1 MPKITPSKRSG
12 ARDTIQ
18 IKTKDTPLLAMSSWW
33 KASSQ
38 DERAR
43 QMLQSASFLKEQ
55 QQYRY
60 RQASVYS
67 RLYSNLPMNGW
78 VGSNLSRL
86 SMGSQL
92 PLDRPTMNVV
102 QSCTDSLVSR
112 LTQSRPRPVF
122 LTDNAD
128 YRNRKTAKQMNDF
141 VQGELFQT
149 KSYILGRR
157 MLLDAAVLGTG
168 CLKVFETQEAKVG
181 VERVLCTELL
191 VDQNDSMY
199 GSPRQMYQ
207 VQLVDRSVL
216 ADTFPGCDS
225 IITKA
230 EQAYPDSGGESMRTI
245 ADQVMIVEGWHL
257 PSSPGGND
265 GRHIIACTAGNILD
279 EEWTEDKFPFVFLHY
294 AERMLGFW
302 GQPLAEQLMGTQVE
316 INKLLKTISAS
327 INLVGVPRVFIEKSS
342 KIVSAHLNNQV
353 GSIVTYSGIKPE
365 YEVAP
370 CMPAEVYSQLQRL
383 VDYAYQ
389 QSGISSLAAASQ
401 KPMGLDSGAAL
412 REFDDI
418 QSDRFANLSKRY
430 DEMYIDLAYLIID
443 KACEIAKRDGSYQ
456 TVFPNKDGT
465 REIDLPDIKILEKDP
480 FVLQS
485 FDASSLPRDPS
496 GRLQKIV
503 EMIQSGMLS
512 VAEGRR
518 LLDYPDIEQQNKL
531 ATASE
536 ERILKYLDQI
546 VEEGEYNPPDPFMD
560 LQKAN
565 ELVTQYY
572 NLYVA
577 SDLEEEKAQMLR
589 DFSTQ
594 TQAMITQMS
603 QPMMP
608 AAPTPQAAPQP
619 LPQSPMIPNVPGVAA

>member
-1 MPKITPSKRSG
+1 
-12 ARDTIQ
+12 
-18 IKTKDTPLLAMSSWW
+18 
-33 KASSQ
+33 
-38 DERAR
+38 
-43 QMLQSASFLKEQ
+43 
-55 QQYRY
+55 
-60 RQASVYS
+60 
-67 RLYSNLPMNGW
+67 
-78 VGSNLSRL
+78 
-86 SMGSQL
+86 
-92 PLDRPTMNVV
+92 MNVV